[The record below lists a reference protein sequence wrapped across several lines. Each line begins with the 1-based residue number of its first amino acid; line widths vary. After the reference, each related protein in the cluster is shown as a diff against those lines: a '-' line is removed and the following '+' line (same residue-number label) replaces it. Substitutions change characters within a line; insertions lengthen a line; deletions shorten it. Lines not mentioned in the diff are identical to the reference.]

1 MIALVEPFQQLQR
14 QETILSSSRRL
25 STVYIYIF
33 LYMKIYLYITPYS
46 WIDEHPLKEN
56 SNRSLSDSQ
65 VMEPSSFCPT
75 EAYQTKSQS
84 FYDLNRFR
92 AIHLHYQDYQ
102 IYV

>member
-14 QETILSSSRRL
+14 QETILPVEGCL
-25 STVYIYIF
+25 LYI
-33 LYMKIYLYITPYS
+33 YMKIYLYITPYS
-46 WIDEHPLKEN
+46 WIDENPLKEN

-92 AIHLHYQDYQ
+92 AIHFHYQDYQ